1 MPTTT
6 TRALRGTAF
15 AALAMVGVLGL
26 AACSGGA
33 EEEPTTSETA
43 ASEESTEPTTSESP
57 EATEEAEASAEGGL
71 CSAEQLTSVT
81 GTEIP
86 EAALSQATAAFEP
99 AGVVDGLP
107 TVCVATFAAAGTS
120 ASYAVLSGGAATLTA
135 LVEQGTAA
143 GGQLTDAGGTVV
155 GTVGESTVAAQSYT
169 ALSQESAGFENVED
183 LIVVIATPGL
193 G

>member
-43 ASEESTEPTTSESP
+43 AAEESTEPTTSEAP
-57 EATEEAEASAEGGL
+57 EETEASAEGGL
-71 CSAEQLTSVT
+71 CTAEQLTSVT

-86 EAALSQATAAFEP
+86 DAALSQATAAFEP

-169 ALSQESAGFENVED
+169 ALSEETAGFENVED